1 MKRTWTPDELIDQ
14 WTLLPHDLAL
24 VDTAT
29 TPSNRLGFAV
39 LLAWFQHE
47 GCFPTHAH
55 EIPPPVLS
63 FLAKQVVVSPDAILV
78 YDWEGR
84 TAERYR
90 AQIRQALGVREATVA
105 DAEALMEWLATT
117 QAPPQPSFDAL
128 KIALLTH
135 CRSLRMEPPSP
146 LRIERLIR
154 SALHLADTRCCQHVV
169 GRLTMEARAGL
180 DALLVVAQPDPV
192 DAVDVPPIHA
202 YSPLHTLK
210 TDAGRIS
217 LDSMQTEIAK
227 LQQIRALNLPTDLFA
242 TIAPKVV
249 AAYRQRLEREEL
261 HEVRRHPDPIR
272 YTLLAAYVHLR
283 GQEITDTL
291 VDLLIAVVAGIGTR
305 AEQMID
311 RQVLKDLP
319 RVRGKNRLFYA
330 VAEAAL
336 AHPDEIVRTV
346 VYPAAGGEQTLR
358 DLVAEYQATDSY
370 ERQIQRT
377 MRRTYGHHYRRML
390 PNLLRVLTFRS
401 NNTVHRP
408 VIRAIDLL
416 IRYADRTQ
424 LHYDVGDDVPMTGVV
439 PTAWRDLVEQT
450 SAHGVVRINR
460 ITYELCVLQAVR
472 EQLRCREIWIEGAN
486 RFRNPDD
493 DLPHDFDAGRSGY
506 YAALRLPTEV
516 ETFITQEQAA
526 LRKALSTLNDG
537 LPHNPRVSIRTRH
550 EQSRFVVSPLA
561 PQPEPQN
568 LTRVK
573 AEVGQRWPTTSLL
586 DILKEAALRI
596 GFTNRFSSVTAH
608 EALDPATLQQRLLLC
623 LYGLGTN
630 TGLKAVSAGDHG
642 AAYRDLLYVRR
653 RFITRD
659 HLRAAIQDVVNATL
673 RVRRPT
679 IWGTA
684 TTACASDSKKF
695 GAWDQ
700 NILTEWHIR
709 YRGPGIM
716 VYWHVERKS
725 VCIYSQLKRCSSSEV
740 AAMIEGVLRHCT
752 EMAVQQN
759 YVDTHGQSE
768 VAFAFCSLLGF
779 QLLPRIKGIG
789 RQKLS
794 RPDVGAPAAYPNLQ
808 GVLTRPINW
817 ELIRQQYDEMVK
829 YATALRLGTA
839 EAEAILR
846 RFTRSGPQHP
856 TYQALAE
863 YGKVRKTI
871 FVCDYLQS
879 EALRREIHE
888 GLNVIESW
896 NSANSFVFYGRGGEI
911 ATNQHADQEL
921 ALLALHL
928 VQNCLVYINTLMVQQ
943 VLAEPTWMARMRA
956 DDLRAL
962 TPLFYRHVNP
972 YGLFQLDMTTR
983 LDLEDRAA

>member
-1 MKRTWTPDELIDQ
+1 
-14 WTLLPHDLAL
+14 
-24 VDTAT
+24 
-29 TPSNRLGFAV
+29 

-55 EIPPPVLS
+55 EIPLPVLH
-63 FLAKQVVVSPDAILV
+63 FLAKQVSVTPDVILT

-90 AQIRQALGVREATVA
+90 AQIRQTLGVRETTVA

-117 QAPPQPSFDAL
+117 QAPQQPSFDAL

-154 SALHLADTRCCQHVV
+154 SAMHLADTRCCQRVV
-169 GRLTMEARAGL
+169 GRLTVEARAGL
-180 DALLVVAQPDPV
+180 DALLVVAQPDTV
-192 DAVDVPPIHA
+192 DAVDVSPIHA

-242 TIAPKVV
+242 TIAPKAV
-249 AAYRQRLEREEL
+249 AAYRQRLEREDL

-272 YTLLAAYVHLR
+272 YTLLAAYGHLR

-305 AEQMID
+305 AEQTID
-311 RQVLKDLP
+311 RQVLKEIT

-336 AHPDEIVRTV
+336 AHPDEVVRTV

-450 SAHGVVRINR
+450 SARGGVRINR

-472 EQLRCREIWIEGAN
+472 EQLRCRELWVEGAN

-493 DLPHDFDAGRSGY
+493 DLPHDFDTGRSGY
-506 YAALRLPTEV
+506 YAALRLPTDV
-516 ETFITQEQAA
+516 ETFIAQEQAA
-526 LRKALSTLNDG
+526 LRKALTTLNDG
-537 LPHNPRVSIRTRH
+537 LPGNSTVSIRTRH
-550 EQSRFVVSPLA
+550 ARSRFVVSPLA

-573 AEVGQRWPTTSLL
+573 AEVGHRWPTTSLL

-630 TGLKAVSAGDHG
+630 TGLKAVSASDHG

-673 RVRRPT
+673 RVRRPE

-779 QLLPRIKGIG
+779 QLLPRIKGVG

-794 RPDVGAPAAYPNLQ
+794 PSDVGAPEAYPNLQ

-871 FVCDYLQS
+871 FLCDYLQS

-896 NSANSFVFYGRGGEI
+896 NGANSFVFYGRGGEI
-911 ATNQHADQEL
+911 ATNQHEDQEL